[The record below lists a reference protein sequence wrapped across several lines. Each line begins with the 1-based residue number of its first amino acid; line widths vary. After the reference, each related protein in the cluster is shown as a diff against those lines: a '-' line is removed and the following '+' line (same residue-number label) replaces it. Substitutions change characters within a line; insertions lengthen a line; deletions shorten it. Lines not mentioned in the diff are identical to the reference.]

1 MVTQETAE
9 PTDKEEDH
17 ISSKCA
23 QMVPPCQ
30 TDEGM
35 PSVQASVEAILAT
48 SSRFSIEPSLGTG
61 TGSEVVAVV
70 REGKNAYRVTTRDG
84 CQQMLDEATLKQLPQ
99 GLARLATLQTRELMA
114 AKRASKY
121 QSGHKEADLD
131 KSSAGHHTA
140 GTAETQERVVFVFGF
155 LILA

>member
-1 MVTQETAE
+1 M
-9 PTDKEEDH
+9 
-17 ISSKCA
+17 
-23 QMVPPCQ
+23 
-30 TDEGM
+30 
-35 PSVQASVEAILAT
+35 
-48 SSRFSIEPSLGTG
+48 
-61 TGSEVVAVV
+61 
-70 REGKNAYRVTTRDG
+70 TTRDG
-84 CQQMLDEATLKQLPQ
+84 CQQVLDEATLKQLPQ
-99 GLARLATLQTRELMA
+99 GVARLATLQTRELMA